1 VFRAFYFARLPI
13 TAQQPFD
20 IFSFVKSQVTLNF
33 ASVRKDNFEQIKADV
48 KRLHT
53 QGVNLLN
60 AIRDEQFPEQMEQ
73 HFTNVLKKN
82 YQEFKKGLP
91 VFKSAYQPW
100 YSEAVAIDKILLP
113 LRHSDFVR
121 LYEKPKVRKEI
132 TKDNYVIEDYLSDT
146 VVTAGF
152 DKKIVAGPDAA
163 IPAFEQQFHIVGAT
177 LNTIDSTLLD
187 IRREIQA
194 GLLDAEL
201 DKAALLAKN
210 KLFRAA
216 GAVTG
221 VVLEKHLEQVCERRH
236 FKIPRKT
243 IADLNELLKK
253 NAVIDFPVYRHIGLL
268 AELYQLCIQNKKREP
283 EPAEVADLINGTDK
297 VIKTIF

>member
-1 VFRAFYFARLPI
+1 M
-13 TAQQPFD
+13 
-20 IFSFVKSQVTLNF
+20 
-33 ASVRKDNFEQIKADV
+33 KDNFEQIKADV
-48 KRLHT
+48 KRIHT

-100 YSEAVAIDKILLP
+100 YSEAVAVIKMLLP
-113 LRHSDFVR
+113 LRYSDFVR
-121 LYEKPKVRKEI
+121 LYEKPKGRKEI
-132 TKDNYVIEDYLSDT
+132 TRENYVIEDYLSDT
-146 VVTAGF
+146 VITAGF
-152 DKKIVAGPDAA
+152 DKKVVAGPDAA
-163 IPAFEQQFHIVGAT
+163 IPAFEQQYNIIGAI
-177 LNTIDSTLLD
+177 LSTIDSTLLD

-210 KLFRAA
+210 KQFRAA
-216 GAVTG
+216 GVIAG
-221 VVLEKHLEQVCERRH
+221 IVLEKHLEQVCERRQL
-236 FKIPRKT
+236 KITRKT

-253 NAVIDFPVYRHIGLL
+253 NNIIDFPDYRHIGLL
-268 AELYQLCIQNKKREP
+268 AELYQLCVQNKKREP
-283 EPAEVADLINGTDK
+283 EPSEVADLINGTDK